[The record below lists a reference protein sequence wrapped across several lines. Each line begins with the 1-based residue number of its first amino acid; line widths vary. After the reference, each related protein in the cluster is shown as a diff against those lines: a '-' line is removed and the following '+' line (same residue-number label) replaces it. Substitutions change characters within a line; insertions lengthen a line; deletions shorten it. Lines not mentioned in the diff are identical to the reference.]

1 MDFLL
6 IIAIAL
12 VLNLVLIAIAIMDI
26 MQRQN
31 VKYLSKAV
39 WIILMAFVL
48 FGAVIYLALGRG
60 EDSSKDKA

>member
-26 MQRQN
+26 MQRKN
-31 VKYLSKAV
+31 VKYLSKAG

-48 FGAVIYLALGRG
+48 FGAAIYLVVGRG
-60 EDSSKDKA
+60 ENKTAL